1 MGFIQR
7 IWNSLTVQRLV
18 YFFPIQLLLV
28 HVKKNVLI
36 MFFWLLMTGFAVGF
50 FGRDYGIPYL
60 FWDPEYLGE
69 VDFWSFLILG
79 VACGGFIMAFHVS
92 SYIMN
97 AHRFPFLATLSK
109 PFFKYSLN
117 NSFLPALFLGLY
129 TYYIVKFQY
138 GSELYKL
145 NPGLDRSEQ
154 VVNQLLGFY
163 AGILIFMFPG
173 YSLLAAIS
181 RDVMNMFGM
190 NEPKRSKKTRKTK
203 PIKAILKGNVKWRSA
218 HHNEENEYD
227 WKVVTYLAHWF
238 KIGLTRDSDHY
249 DRALLKRV
257 FEQNHL
263 IAAIFEILILASFII
278 LGIFRETDVLS
289 IPTGATIFLVG
300 TMLLMFTSAIYSR
313 LRGWSVSVLILLL
326 VIIHVVSKN
335 NVGSMQSKAFG
346 LNYDVELAQYD
357 LEGIDASIP
366 TGEELKQDIE
376 HHIEILRK
384 WKAKNAEQNWEKP
397 KLVIICSTG
406 GGARSALWAFRSIQY
421 ADSLTGGNLLDR
433 CHLMTGASGGMF
445 GLSYLRELK
454 LRSVENDSIDIT
466 SNIYASNVGKDLLN
480 PISTT
485 LALNDLFVR
494 WQSFADGDKI
504 YTKDRGYSLERQWN
518 ENTSSVMNK
527 RISDYQLPEAESNIP
542 LMIMSPN
549 ILNDGRSLIIGSQP
563 LGFMTSNADKAFE
576 AHRSAIEF
584 QRFFKDQDG
593 SDLWFTSALRMNA
606 TFPYIS
612 PAVSLPT
619 APPIDVMDAGFRDTY
634 GINNALKYLFTF
646 RNWISSNTSGV
657 LIIQIRD
664 SEKIEQIAIHPPR
677 TFLNHLLD
685 PVGNIYTNL
694 FSMQD
699 FNHDEQLLYANEWFD
714 GDLDIVDLEMP
725 RPRVDDIALSWHLT
739 SREKHIITQGVYSE
753 KNQKAFSRIDGLIQQ

>member
-1 MGFIQR
+1 MGFIKR
-7 IWNSLTVQRLV
+7 IWNHLTVQRLV

-36 MFFWLLMTGFAVGF
+36 MFFWFLMTGFAVGF

-129 TYYIVKFQY
+129 TFYIVKFQY
-138 GSELYKL
+138 GSELYEL

-181 RDVMNMFGM
+181 RDVMNMFGIDD
-190 NEPKRSKKTRKTK
+190 PIKHKRTRKTK

-218 HHNEENEYD
+218 HHHEENEYD
-227 WKVVTYLAHWF
+227 WKVLTYLAHWF

-249 DRALLKRV
+249 DRGILKRV

-278 LGIFRETDVLS
+278 LGAFRETDVLS

-326 VIIHVVSKN
+326 VFVHVVSKN
-335 NVGSMQSKAFG
+335 NVGPMQSKAFG
-346 LNYDVELAQYD
+346 LNYDVELAPYD
-357 LEGIDASIP
+357 LDGIEASIP
-366 TGEELKQDIE
+366 SGEELKQDVD

-384 WKAKNAEQNWEKP
+384 WKSKNTHQNWEKP

-421 ADSLTGGNLLDR
+421 ADSLSGGKLLDR
-433 CHLMTGASGGMF
+433 CHLLTGASGGMF

-454 LRSVENDSIDIT
+454 LRSLENDSIDMT
-466 SNIYASNVGKDLLN
+466 SSVYATNVGKDLLN
-480 PISTT
+480 PVSTT

-518 ENTSSVMNK
+518 ENTGSVMNK
-527 RISDYQLPEAESNIP
+527 RISDYQAPEAESKIP
-542 LMIMSPN
+542 LTIMSPN

-563 LGFMTSNADKAFE
+563 LGFMTSAADKDFAS
-576 AHRSAIEF
+576 HRSAIEF
-584 QRFFKDQDG
+584 LRFFKDQEGDQ
-593 SDLWFTSALRMNA
+593 LWFTSALRMNA

-619 APPIDVMDAGFRDTY
+619 NPPLEVMDAGFRDNY

-664 SEKIEQIAIHPPR
+664 GEKIEPVAIHPPR

-699 FNHDEQLLYANEWFD
+699 FNHDEQLLVANEWFD
-714 GDLDIVDLEMP
+714 GELDVIDLEMP

-739 SREKHIITQGVYSE
+739 SREKYIITQGVYSE
-753 KNQKAFSRIDGLIQQ
+753 KNQKAFQLIDSLIQH

>member
-1 MGFIQR
+1 MGFFSR
-7 IWNSLTVQRLV
+7 IWDNQTVQRMV

-28 HVKKNVLI
+28 HIKKNYLL
-36 MFFWLLMTGFAVGF
+36 MFFWMLMTGFAVGF

-60 FWDPEYLGE
+60 FWDPEYMGE
-69 VDFWSFLILG
+69 VDFWSFLLLG
-79 VACGGFIMAFHVS
+79 VACGGFIMSFHVS

-117 NSFLPALFLGLY
+117 NSLIPAVFLGFY

-138 GSELYKL
+138 GIELYDL
-145 NPGLDRSEQ
+145 DPGLDRGEH

-173 YSLLAAIS
+173 YALLAAIS
-181 RDVMNMFGM
+181 RDVLNMFGM
-190 NEPKRSKKTRKTK
+190 DGTQKLTRKRKSK
-203 PIKAILKGNVKWRSA
+203 PIKAILQSNLKWRST
-218 HHNEENEYD
+218 HHNNENEYD

-238 KIGLTRDSDHY
+238 KVGLTRDSDHY
-249 DRALLKRV
+249 DRGILKRV

-263 IAAIFEILILASFII
+263 IAAIFEILILVSFVV
-278 LGIFRETDVLS
+278 LGIFREIDVLN

-313 LRGWSVSVLILLL
+313 LRGWSVSVLFLLL
-326 VIIHVVSKN
+326 IIMHLVSQN
-335 NVGSMQSKAFG
+335 NVGPIQSKAFG
-346 LNYDVELAQYD
+346 LNYDVEKAPYNLS
-357 LEGIDASIP
+357 GIEASIP
-366 TGEELKQDIE
+366 AGDELKQDIE

-384 WKAKNAEQNWEKP
+384 WKVKNTNLTGEKP

-406 GGARSALWAFRSIQY
+406 GGARSALWAFRSIQF
-421 ADSLTGGNLLDR
+421 ADSLSGGGLLDH

-454 LRSVENDSIDIT
+454 LRKLENDSL
-466 SNIYASNVGKDLLN
+466 NIYSKAYADNVGKDLLN

-494 WQSFADGDKI
+494 WQTFSDGSKL
-504 YTKDRGYSLERQWN
+504 YTKDRGFSLERQWN
-518 ENTSSVMNK
+518 ENTGRVMNK
-527 RISDYQLPEAESNIP
+527 RLSDYTLPEAESQIP
-542 LMIMSPN
+542 LIVMSPN

-563 LGFMTSNADKAFE
+563 LGFMTSATDKNFV
-576 AHRSAIEF
+576 AHWSTIEF
-584 QRFFKDQDG
+584 QRFFKNQDA
-593 SDLWFTSALRMNA
+593 SDLWYTSALRMNA

-619 APPIDVMDAGFRDTY
+619 EPPIEVMDAGFRDTY

-664 SEKIEQIAIHPPR
+664 SEKIEKFRIEPPR
-677 TFLNHLLD
+677 TMLNHLLD

-694 FSMQD
+694 FLMQD
-699 FNHDEQLLYANEWFD
+699 FNHDEQLHYASEWFE
-714 GDLDIVDLEMP
+714 GQLDIVNLEMP
-725 RPRVDDIALSWHLT
+725 RPQVDDIALSWHLT
-739 SREKHIITQGVYSE
+739 SREKHIIKKGVYTE
-753 KNQKAFSRIDGLIQQ
+753 KNLKAFSKIDSLIQN

>member
-60 FWDPEYLGE
+60 FWDPEYLGA

-129 TYYIVKFQY
+129 TYHIVKFQY
-138 GSELYKL
+138 ASELYEL

-190 NEPKRSKKTRKTK
+190 DEPKRAKKTRKTK

-278 LGIFRETDVLS
+278 LGVFRETDVLS

-346 LNYDVELAQYD
+346 LNYDVELAPYD
-357 LEGIDASIP
+357 LNGIEASIP
-366 TGEELKQDIE
+366 DGDELKQDID

-421 ADSLTGGNLLDR
+421 ADSLSGGNLLNR
-433 CHLMTGASGGMF
+433 CHLLTGASGGMF

-454 LRSVENDSIDIT
+454 LRAVDNDSIDI
-466 SNIYASNVGKDLLN
+466 SSSVYASNVGKDLLN

-504 YTKDRGYSLERQWN
+504 YTKDRGFSLERQWN
-518 ENTSSVMNK
+518 ENTQGVMNK
-527 RISDYQLPEAESNIP
+527 RISDYQLPEAESKIP

-563 LGFMTSNADKAFE
+563 LGFMTSTADKDFA
-576 AHRSAIEF
+576 AHLSAIEF

-619 APPIDVMDAGFRDTY
+619 SPPIDVMDAGFRDTY
-634 GINNALKYLFTF
+634 GINNALKFLFTF

-664 SEKIEQIAIHPPR
+664 SEKIEEIAIQPPR

-699 FNHDEQLLYANEWFD
+699 FNHDEQLLYASEWFD
-714 GDLDIVDLEMP
+714 GDLDIIDLEMP

-753 KNQKAFSRIDGLIQQ
+753 KNQKAFGRIDSLIRQ